1 MSGNVALSI
10 ETHPY
15 TVSRGSAST
24 PVSSVDETRESAS
37 PITSRYLS
45 VYTVDRSEHAQ
56 QAHSDDRSAD
66 PQETQ
71 AEEASETPRQE
82 QAEDKTQQQLSED
95 EQAEVDRL
103 QARDQEVRTHEEA
116 HRGAGG
122 QYAGA
127 PSYSYTQGPD
137 GKRYI
142 TDGEVSIDVAKVAG
156 DPQATITK
164 MQQVIRA
171 AMAPAEPSAADHA
184 VAREAQ
190 NAISE
195 ARAESVTNDSNLA
208 PKERTDSNR
217 PDTSAT
223 EPPQANASSA
233 NRKSLEIYQSTMTEP
248 RPNIIAS
255 A

>member
-1 MSGNVALSI
+1 MSGSVALSI
-10 ETHPY
+10 ETYPY
-15 TVSRGSAST
+15 TVSRGNTSIPATFANEASD
-24 PVSSVDETRESAS
+24 SGS
-37 PITSRYLS
+37 PIASRNLS
-45 VYTVDRSEHAQ
+45 DYTVSLSEQAQ
-56 QAHSDDRSAD
+56 QLGSDDSSAEQ
-66 PQETQ
+66 QETQ
-71 AEEASETPRQE
+71 AEEANETPRQE
-82 QAEDKTQQQLSED
+82 RVEDEAQQQLSED

-116 HRGAGG
+116 HRSAGG

-190 NAISE
+190 NTISE
-195 ARAESVTNDSNLA
+195 ARAESVTNGNPA
-208 PKERTDSNR
+208 PKENSDSNR
-217 PDTSAT
+217 PDTSSA